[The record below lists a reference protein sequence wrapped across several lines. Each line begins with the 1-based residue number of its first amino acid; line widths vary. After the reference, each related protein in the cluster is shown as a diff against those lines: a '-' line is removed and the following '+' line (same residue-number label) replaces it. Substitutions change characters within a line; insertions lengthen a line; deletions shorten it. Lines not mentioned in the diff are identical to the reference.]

1 MLSYQALIKHLAEGN
16 FVPIYLFYGEERY
29 LQEELVEKL
38 ASLFL
43 GSDTEF
49 GKEKL
54 EGSALSLEEI
64 LARLGESGLFSK
76 RRLLIVDRPA
86 YLGPPRKNEENDP
99 PGGNDVKDSRETAYA
114 DLLNSY
120 LDLQTSK
127 TPDNILV
134 FLAPRVDR
142 RKRLYKL
149 IDKKGIVVEC
159 SPLKSEALATWI
171 QNKVTQSGKKIER
184 SALERLLLAGEQNL
198 HYFSSELEK
207 YSTYLG
213 ENEKNITAKT
223 VDQLFSG
230 DIQGDI
236 FKLTDALAEGNPAKA
251 HELLELLLR
260 RREKPLQIFF
270 MIVRHFRLLL
280 QAFCL
285 LEEGM
290 PQSGFAAAL
299 EVHPFVARKLREQ
312 AGLARGQVLED
323 ILIAL
328 QKTDLQIKT
337 GRSEPSQAL
346 KLVLSKIDYLQKTL

>member
-1 MLSYQALIKHLAEGN
+1 MLSYQALIKQLAAEN
-16 FVPIYLFYGEERY
+16 FAPVYLFYGEEKY
-29 LQEELVEKL
+29 LQEELVEQL

-54 EGSALSLEEI
+54 EGTALSLEEI
-64 LARLGESGLFSK
+64 IARLGESGLFSK
-76 RRLLIVDRPA
+76 RRLLIVDSPA
-86 YLGPPRKNEENDP
+86 YLGAPRKNEENDP
-99 PGGNDVKDSRETAYA
+99 PGGNDVKDSREATYA

-127 TPDNILV
+127 TPDSILV
-134 FLAPRVDR
+134 FLTPRVDR

-159 SPLKSEALATWI
+159 NPLKSEALATWI
-171 QNKVTQSGKKIER
+171 QNKVTQLGKKIER

-213 ENEKNITAKT
+213 ENEKNITAQT

-270 MIVRHFRLLL
+270 MITRHYRLLL

-290 PQSGFAAAL
+290 PQAGFAAAM

-312 AGLARGQVLED
+312 AGSARGQVLED